1 MKAQLIALT
10 LVLLVSG
17 LTCAQQAVEVSAL
30 HRGLKTL
37 SGKSPSLEMVKSIH
51 MGCESRSTSVQP

>member
-17 LTCAQQAVEVSAL
+17 LYVRATRQWKCL
-30 HRGLKTL
+30 HCIEG
-37 SGKSPSLEMVKSIH
+37 
-51 MGCESRSTSVQP
+51 

>member
-10 LVLLVSG
+10 LVLLVPG
-17 LTCAQQAVEVSAL
+17 LRARNKAVEVSAL
-30 HRGLKTL
+30 HRGLMTL
-37 SGKSPSLEMVKSIH
+37 SGKSPFLEMVKSIH